1 MKILFS
7 SAVRG
12 ATVPTREKRGDR
24 IERRIVSG
32 VSSVG
37 SIVGGKGKGLV
48 CLASRLMRADNGDDY
63 FITLSVR

>member
-7 SAVRG
+7 STVRG

-32 VSSVG
+32 AYRASAASSVG
-37 SIVGGKGKGLV
+37 KVK
-48 CLASRLMRADNGDDY
+48 ASCASLLD
-63 FITLSVR
+63 